1 MYSFGHVKRDFPSL
15 VWIIFANGFPRR
27 IFSNYFC
34 PKRNEL
40 VFCNSSNFI
49 LTGVPAFYMN
59 GHKMFSGAQEPDA
72 FKRMFEIA
80 AEKFPLPSSKT

>member
-1 MYSFGHVKRDFPSL
+1 
-15 VWIIFANGFPRR
+15 
-27 IFSNYFC
+27 
-34 PKRNEL
+34 

-80 AEKFPLPSSKT
+80 AEKFPLQSSKT